1 MSERI
6 PSRTDPLGV
15 DFPGTDTEHWLGR
28 LSLIGGAIAE
38 KMERGPVVAVL
49 RLAGVIGHVGMIRRV
64 GLTLDELAGPIERA
78 FRMPR
83 LRAVALAVNSPG
95 GSAAQSSLIAKRI
108 RALSEEKKI
117 PVYAFCEDVA
127 ASGGYWL
134 ACAADEI
141 WCDGSSIMGSI
152 GVIRSEEHT

>member
-6 PSRTDPLGV
+6 PSRTDPLRV
-15 DFPGTDTEHWLGR
+15 DFPGTETDHWIGR
-28 LSLIGGAIAE
+28 LPLIGGAIAE

-83 LRAVALAVNSPG
+83 LRAVALAVTSPG
-95 GSAAQSSLIAKRI
+95 GSAAQSTLIATRLNRK
-108 RALSEEKKI
+108 
-117 PVYAFCEDVA
+117 
-127 ASGGYWL
+127 SGG
-134 ACAADEI
+134 
-141 WCDGSSIMGSI
+141 
-152 GVIRSEEHT
+152 